1 MSRPFPHRSTERHQ
15 PGARTTD
22 YEYTLPPELIAT
34 HPAARRE
41 ESRLL
46 VYHRE
51 GDRVEHRHFY
61 DLSEYLGADDLLV
74 LNDSKVRPVAL
85 ATSDGRL
92 EVLLLE
98 ETSPQHWVALVKP
111 GARAKPGMRLF
122 FPAHLHGGAPD
133 EKPIEAEVLKTLP
146 GGERVLRFFA
156 PVDLNAMGEM
166 PLPPYIR
173 KRRETLGESGHA
185 AEDFERY
192 QTVYARQ
199 AGSVAAPTAG
209 LHFTPEL
216 LARFPHAFVTLHVG
230 LGTFRP
236 VKTEF
241 LDDHDMHEEVY
252 SIPEGFEAAY
262 ESAKRV
268 IAVGTTSAR
277 VLEAAPGLRPG
288 KGRTRIFIH
297 PPYEFRRIDALLT
310 NFHLPHSTLLMLVSA
325 LVGRERLL
333 AIYHEAVEK
342 QYRFFSYG
350 DAMLIL

>member
-1 MSRPFPHRSTERHQ
+1 VGRSIPNRQT
-15 PGARTTD
+15 PGARASD
-22 YEYTLPPELIAT
+22 YEYELPSELIAT

-46 VYHRE
+46 VYQRE
-51 GDRVEHRHFY
+51 TGRVEHRHFY
-61 DLSEYLGADDLLV
+61 DLPDYLGPDDLLV
-74 LNDSKVRPVAL
+74 LNDSKVRPAAL

-92 EVLLLE
+92 EVLLLD

-122 FPAHLHGGAPD
+122 FAAGAD
-133 EKPIEAEVLKTLP
+133 RQIEAEVLKTLP

-156 PVDLNAMGEM
+156 PPDLAAMGEM

-173 KRRETLGESGHA
+173 KRRGALGEREHVPD
-185 AEDFERY
+185 DFERY

-199 AGSVAAPTAG
+199 LGSVAAPTAG

-216 LARFPHAFVTLHVG
+216 LARFRHAFVTLHVG

-241 LDDHDMHEEVY
+241 LADHEMHEEVY
-252 SIPEGFEAAY
+252 SIPDGFEAAY
-262 ESAKRV
+262 EAARRV

-277 VLEAAPGLRPG
+277 VLEAAPHLHPC

-297 PPYEFRRIDALLT
+297 PPYEFKRVDALLT

-325 LVGRERLL
+325 MVGREKVLE
-333 AIYHEAVEK
+333 IYREAVQLK
-342 QYRFFSYG
+342 YRFFSYG

>member
-1 MSRPFPHRSTERHQ
+1 MARSFPNRQQ
-15 PGARTTD
+15 PGARASD
-22 YEYTLPPELIAT
+22 YEYALPPELIAT
-34 HPAARRE
+34 HPATRRE

-46 VYHRE
+46 VYHRAA
-51 GDRVEHRHFY
+51 GRVEHRHFY
-61 DLSEYLGADDLLV
+61 DLPEYLGPDDLLV
-74 LNDSKVRPVAL
+74 LNDSKVRPAAL

-122 FPAHLHGGAPD
+122 FATAPG
-133 EKPIEAEVLKTLP
+133 KPDIEAEVLKTLP

-156 PVDLNAMGEM
+156 PLDLDAMGEM

-173 KRRETLGESGHA
+173 KRRGALGESEHTP
-185 AEDFERY
+185 EDFERY

-199 AGSVAAPTAG
+199 PGSVAAPTAG

-216 LARFPHAFVTLHVG
+216 LARFRHAFVTLHVG

-241 LDDHDMHEEVY
+241 LADHEMHEEVY
-252 SIPEGFEAAY
+252 SIPDGFEAAY
-262 ESAKRV
+262 EAATRV

-277 VLEAAPGLRPG
+277 VLEAAPHLHRC

-297 PPYEFRRIDALLT
+297 PPYEFKRVDALLT

-325 LVGRERLL
+325 MVGREKLL
-333 AIYHEAVEK
+333 EIYREAVGLK
-342 QYRFFSYG
+342 YRFFSYG
-350 DAMLIL
+350 DGMLIL

>member
-1 MSRPFPHRSTERHQ
+1 MARFNPNRQQ
-15 PGARTTD
+15 PGARTAD
-22 YEYTLPPELIAT
+22 YEYELPPELIAT
-34 HPAARRE
+34 HPAAKRE
-41 ESRLL
+41 QSRLL
-46 VYHRE
+46 VYHRAE
-51 GDRVEHRHFY
+51 DRVEHRHFY
-61 DLSEYLGADDLLV
+61 DLPEYLGPDDLLV
-74 LNDSKVRPVAL
+74 LNDSKVRPAAL

-111 GARAKPGMRLF
+111 GARARPGMRLLF
-122 FPAHLHGGAPD
+122 AAGAGEPD
-133 EKPIEAEVLKTLP
+133 IEAEVLKTLP

-156 PVDLNAMGEM
+156 PLDLNTMGEM

-173 KRRETLGESGHA
+173 KRRGTLGESEHT

-199 AGSVAAPTAG
+199 EGSVAAPTAG

-241 LDDHDMHEEVY
+241 VDDHEMHEEVY
-252 SIPEGFEAAY
+252 SIPAGFEAAY
-262 ESAKRV
+262 DAAKRV

-277 VLEAAPGLRPG
+277 VLEAAPHLHPCN
-288 KGRTRIFIH
+288 GRTHIFIH
-297 PPYEFRRIDALLT
+297 PPYEFKRVDSLLT

-325 LVGRERLL
+325 LMGRERLL
-333 AIYHEAVEK
+333 EIYREAIGLK
-342 QYRFFSYG
+342 YRFFSYG

>member
-1 MSRPFPHRSTERHQ
+1 MARLFSDRQQ
-15 PGARTTD
+15 PDMRVSD
-22 YEYTLPPELIAT
+22 YEYELPPELIAT
-34 HPAARRE
+34 HPAEKRE
-41 ESRLL
+41 QSRLF
-46 VYHRE
+46 VYHRDT
-51 GDRVEHRHFY
+51 GQVEHRHFY
-61 DLSEYLGADDLLV
+61 DLPDYLQPDDLLV
-74 LNDSKVRPVAL
+74 LNDSKVRPAAL

-122 FPAHLHGGAPD
+122 FTGRSGDAA
-133 EKPIEAEVLKTLP
+133 KTVEAEVLKTLP
-146 GGERVLRFFA
+146 GGERVLRFFG
-156 PVDLNAMGEM
+156 PLDIEAMGEM

-173 KRRETLGESGHA
+173 KRRGVLGESEHA
-185 AEDFERY
+185 EEDFERY

-199 AGSVAAPTAG
+199 VGSVAAPTAG

-241 LDDHDMHEEVY
+241 LSDHEMHEEVY

-262 ESAKRV
+262 DVAKRV

-277 VLEAAPGLRPG
+277 VLEAAPTLRKG
-288 KGRTRIFIH
+288 GGRTRIFIH
-297 PPYEFRRIDALLT
+297 PPYEFKRVDALLT
-310 NFHLPHSTLLMLVSA
+310 NFHLPHSTLLMLISA
-325 LVGRERLL
+325 MVGREKVLELYR
-333 AIYHEAVEK
+333 EAVSQK
-342 QYRFFSYG
+342 YRFFSYG

>member
-1 MSRPFPHRSTERHQ
+1 MARSLQDRRQ
-15 PGARTTD
+15 PGARASD
-22 YEYTLPPELIAT
+22 YEYELPPELIAA
-34 HPAARRE
+34 HPAPRRE

-46 VYHRE
+46 VYHRAD
-51 GDRVEHRHFY
+51 DRVEHRHFY
-61 DLSEYLGADDLLV
+61 DLPEYLGPDDLLV
-74 LNDSKVRPVAL
+74 LNDSKVRPAAL
-85 ATSDGRL
+85 TASDGRL

-111 GARAKPGMRLF
+111 GARARPGMRLLF
-122 FPAHLHGGAPD
+122 AARARGEPGCAG
-133 EKPIEAEVLKTLP
+133 EKPLEAEVLKTLP

-156 PVDLNAMGEM
+156 PLDLEAMGEM

-173 KRRETLGESGHA
+173 KRRGTLGESEHA
-185 AEDFERY
+185 PEDFERY

-199 AGSVAAPTAG
+199 PGSVAAPTAG

-216 LARFPHAFVTLHVG
+216 LARFRHAFVTLHVG

-241 LDDHDMHEEVY
+241 LADHEMHEEVY
-252 SIPEGFEAAY
+252 SIPEGFEAACD
-262 ESAKRV
+262 AARRV

-277 VLEAAPGLRPG
+277 VLEAAPHLRAHR
-288 KGRTRIFIH
+288 GRTRIFIH
-297 PPYEFRRIDALLT
+297 PPYEFKRVDALLT

-325 LVGRERLL
+325 MAGREKLL
-333 AIYHEAVEK
+333 ELYREAVGLK
-342 QYRFFSYG
+342 YRFFSYG

>member
-1 MSRPFPHRSTERHQ
+1 MARSFQNRQQ
-15 PGARTTD
+15 PGSRASD
-22 YEYTLPPELIAT
+22 YEYELPPELIAT

-46 VYHRE
+46 VYHRDA
-51 GDRVEHRHFY
+51 DRVEHRHFF
-61 DLSEYLGADDLLV
+61 DLPEFLRPDDLLV
-74 LNDSKVRPVAL
+74 LNDSKVRPAAL

-111 GARAKPGMRLF
+111 GTRAKPGMRLLF
-122 FPAHLHGGAPD
+122 AAPAALGETAA
-133 EKPIEAEVLKTLP
+133 KPIEAEVLKTLP

-156 PVDLNAMGEM
+156 PLDLDAMGEM

-173 KRRETLGESGHA
+173 KRRENLGESEHTP
-185 AEDFERY
+185 EDFERY

-216 LARFPHAFVTLHVG
+216 LARCPHAFVTLHVG

-241 LDDHDMHEEVY
+241 LLDHEMHEEVY
-252 SIPEGFEAAY
+252 SIPDGFEAAY
-262 ESAKRV
+262 EAANRV

-277 VLEAAPGLRPG
+277 VLEAAPNLHRC
-288 KGRTRIFIH
+288 KGRTHIFIY
-297 PPYEFRRIDALLT
+297 PPYEFKRVDALLT

-325 LVGRERLL
+325 MVGREKILE
-333 AIYHEAVEK
+333 IYREAVGLK
-342 QYRFFSYG
+342 YRFFSYG

>member
-1 MSRPFPHRSTERHQ
+1 MVRPFHHRPE
-15 PGARTTD
+15 PGARTSD
-22 YEYTLPPELIAT
+22 YEFVLPPELIAT
-34 HPAARRE
+34 HPAVRRE

-51 GDRVEHRHFY
+51 SGLIEHRHFF
-61 DLSEYLGADDLLV
+61 DLPGYLGADDLLV
-74 LNDSKVRPVAL
+74 LNNSRVRPAAL

-111 GARAKPGMRLF
+111 GSRARPGMRLRF
-122 FPAHLHGGAPD
+122 TACGGK
-133 EKPIEAEVLKTLP
+133 EIEAEVLKTLA
-146 GGERVLRFFA
+146 GGERVLRFFSA
-156 PVDLNAMGEM
+156 PDLDTMGEM

-173 KRRETLGESGHA
+173 KRRGALGEREHV

-199 AGSVAAPTAG
+199 PGSVAAPTAG
-209 LHFTPEL
+209 LHFTVEL
-216 LARFPHAFVTLHVG
+216 LSRFNHAFVTLHVG

-241 LDDHDMHEEVY
+241 IDDHEMHEEAY

-262 ESAKRV
+262 EAARRIV
-268 IAVGTTSAR
+268 AVGTTSAR
-277 VLEAAPGLRPG
+277 VLESASHLRPHR
-288 KGRTRIFIH
+288 GRTHIFIH
-297 PPYEFRRIDALLT
+297 PPYEFKRVDVLLT

-325 LVGRERLL
+325 LTGRERLL
-333 AIYHEAVEK
+333 EIYREAIAHK
-342 QYRFFSYG
+342 YRFFSYG

>member
-1 MSRPFPHRSTERHQ
+1 MSRFLHNRQE
-15 PGARTTD
+15 PGSRTAD
-22 YEYTLPPELIAT
+22 YEYELHPELIAT

-41 ESRLL
+41 QSRLL
-46 VYHRE
+46 VYHRAT
-51 GDRVEHRHFY
+51 DKIEHRRFD
-61 DLSEYLGADDLLV
+61 DLPEYLGPDDLLV
-74 LNDSKVRPVAL
+74 LNDSKVRPSAM
-85 ATSDGRL
+85 ATADGRL

-111 GARAKPGMRLF
+111 GARAKPGARLHF
-122 FPAHLHGGAPD
+122 KAGPEENAGQV
-133 EKPIEAEVLKTLP
+133 EAEVLKTLP
-146 GGERVLRFFA
+146 GGERVLRFFG
-156 PVDLNAMGEM
+156 PIDLMKMGEM

-173 KRRETLGESGHA
+173 KRRGVLGEKEHEA
-185 AEDFERY
+185 ADYERY

-199 AGSVAAPTAG
+199 EGSVAAPTAG

-241 LDDHDMHEEVY
+241 LADHEMHEEVY
-252 SIPEGFEAAY
+252 SIPVGFEEAY
-262 ESAKRV
+262 DAAKRIV
-268 IAVGTTSAR
+268 AVGTTSAR
-277 VLEAAPGLRPG
+277 VLEAAPHLHPYRS
-288 KGRTRIFIH
+288 RTRIFIH
-297 PPYEFRRIDALLT
+297 PPYEFKRVDVLLT

-333 AIYHEAVEK
+333 EIYREAVGLK
-342 QYRFFSYG
+342 YRFFSYG

>member
-1 MSRPFPHRSTERHQ
+1 MARFSLKRQ
-15 PGARTTD
+15 LPGARTAD
-22 YEYTLPPELIAT
+22 YEYELPPELIAI
-34 HPAARRE
+34 HPAAQRA

-46 VYHRE
+46 VYHRAT
-51 GDRVEHRHFY
+51 DRVEHRHFY
-61 DLSEYLGADDLLV
+61 DLPEYLGPDDLLV
-74 LNDSKVRPVAL
+74 LNDSKVRPAAM

-111 GARAKPGMRLF
+111 GARAKPGMRLSF
-122 FPAHLHGGAPD
+122 SSGPGEG

-146 GGERVLRFFA
+146 GGERVLRFFTA
-156 PVDLNAMGEM
+156 PNLDTLGEM

-173 KRRETLGESGHA
+173 KRRVALGEQEHLP
-185 AEDFERY
+185 EDFERY
-192 QTVYARQ
+192 QTVYARE

-216 LARFPHAFVTLHVG
+216 LARFQHAFVTLHVG

-236 VKTEF
+236 VKTEY
-241 LDDHDMHEEVY
+241 LGDHEMHEEVY

-262 ESAKRV
+262 EAAKRV
-268 IAVGTTSAR
+268 VAVGTTSAR
-277 VLEAAPGLRPG
+277 VLEAAPHLRHYR
-288 KGRTRIFIH
+288 GRTKIFIH
-297 PPYEFRRIDALLT
+297 PPYEFKRVDVLLT

-333 AIYHEAVEK
+333 EIYREAVGLK
-342 QYRFFSYG
+342 YRFFSYG

>member
-1 MSRPFPHRSTERHQ
+1 MARPFPNRQ
-15 PGARTTD
+15 APGARTAD
-22 YEYTLPPELIAT
+22 YEYELPPELIAT

-46 VYHRE
+46 VYHRAD
-51 GDRVEHRHFY
+51 GRVEHRHFY
-61 DLSEYLGADDLLV
+61 DLPEYLGPDDLLV
-74 LNDSKVRPVAL
+74 LNDSKVRPAAM

-92 EVLLLE
+92 EILLLD

-122 FPAHLHGGAPD
+122 FPAGSGKPD
-133 EKPIEAEVLKTLP
+133 LEAEVLKTLP
-146 GGERVLRFFA
+146 GGERVLRFFGA
-156 PVDLNAMGEM
+156 LDLDAMGEM

-173 KRRETLGESGHA
+173 KRRGALGESEHTP
-185 AEDFERY
+185 EDFERY
-192 QTVYARQ
+192 QTVYASH

-241 LDDHDMHEEVY
+241 LSDHEMHEEAY
-252 SIPEGFEAAY
+252 SIPDGFEAAY
-262 ESAKRV
+262 DAAKRIV
-268 IAVGTTSAR
+268 AVGTTSAR
-277 VLEAAPGLRPG
+277 VLEAAPHLNHRG
-288 KGRTRIFIH
+288 GRTRIFIH
-297 PPYEFRRIDALLT
+297 PPYEFKRVDALLT

-325 LVGRERLL
+325 MVGREKLL
-333 AIYHEAVEK
+333 EIYREAVGLK
-342 QYRFFSYG
+342 YRFFSYG

>member
-1 MSRPFPHRSTERHQ
+1 MPRPIHHRQT
-15 PGARTTD
+15 PGARASD
-22 YEYTLPPELIAT
+22 YEYELPPELIAT
-34 HPAARRE
+34 HPAPQRE
-41 ESRLL
+41 QSRLL

-51 GDRVEHRHFY
+51 TDRIEHRRFD
-61 DLSEYLGADDLLV
+61 DLPEYLGPDDLLV
-74 LNDSKVRPVAL
+74 LNDSKVRPAAL
-85 ATSDGRL
+85 ATADRRL

-122 FPAHLHGGAPD
+122 FAAGPEENAGQ
-133 EKPIEAEVLKTLP
+133 IEAEVLKTLP
-146 GGERVLRFFA
+146 GGERVLRFFG
-156 PVDLNAMGEM
+156 PVDLDKMGEM

-173 KRRETLGESGHA
+173 KRRGVLGEKEHEA
-185 AEDFERY
+185 ADYERY

-199 AGSVAAPTAG
+199 TGSVAAPTAG

-241 LDDHDMHEEVY
+241 LSDHEMHEEAY
-252 SIPEGFEAAY
+252 SIPAGFEEAY
-262 ESAKRV
+262 ETAKRI

-277 VLEAAPGLRPG
+277 VLEAAPHLHACR
-288 KGRTRIFIH
+288 GRTRIFIH
-297 PPYEFRRIDALLT
+297 PPYEFKRVDALLT

-333 AIYHEAVEK
+333 EIYREAVAMK
-342 QYRFFSYG
+342 YRFFSYG